1 MLEIILIR
9 HGETDSNK
17 NGKFTGSTDISINS
31 KGAEQAGSLPVLLK
45 DDTISSVY
53 TSDLKR
59 CKETAKFIKCDKVSH
74 TGKLREMDFGHW
86 EGMSYKEIKEKY
98 PEEIEKWENDWSTFG
113 IPEGESFA
121 DMSRRVLEEFDKIVK
136 LHNSSNDKIAIVT
149 HGGCIRTILGHYIS
163 GSIKDCW
170 KFQIEN
176 AAVTRLCFDRDY
188 FYLKTLNEK

>member
-9 HGETDSNK
+9 HGETEHNRI
-17 NGKFTGSTDISINS
+17 GKFTGSTDVSINS
-31 KGAEQAGSLPVLLK
+31 KGEEQAVRLAVILK
-45 DDTISSVY
+45 DDSISSVY

-74 TGKLREMDFGHW
+74 TGNLREMDFGHW
-86 EGMSYKEIKEKY
+86 EGMSYNEIKEKY
-98 PEEIEKWENDWSTFG
+98 PEEIIKWESDWTTFR

-136 LHNSSNDKIAIVT
+136 SHNESSDKIAIVT

-163 GSIKDCW
+163 GSIKECW
-170 KFQIEN
+170 KFQVEN
-176 AAVTRLCFDRDY
+176 AAVTRLCFYKDY
-188 FYLKTLNEK
+188 FYLKSLNEK